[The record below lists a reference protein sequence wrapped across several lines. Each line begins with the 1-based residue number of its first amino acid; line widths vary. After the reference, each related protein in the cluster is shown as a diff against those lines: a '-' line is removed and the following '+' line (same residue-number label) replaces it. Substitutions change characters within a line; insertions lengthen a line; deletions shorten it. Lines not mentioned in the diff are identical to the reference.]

1 MFRHTPLLSA
11 VLFGTNV
18 ALVQSAGRAQSVEEV
33 AKIATAIS
41 VKIEAG
47 DRTHQGSGV
56 ILQKQGDLYT
66 VLTAAH
72 VVRGGKSF
80 KLTTAVD
87 EQEYQVIA
95 SSVKRAS
102 VDIDL
107 AVVQFRSSRNYQ
119 VAKIGNSNLLKL
131 GMELY
136 VVGFPVP
143 TPTITQSV
151 FAFREGRVTA
161 NSNKVFKDG
170 YSLVYS
176 NSTLPGMSGGAVLN
190 RSGELVAI
198 HGKGDR
204 SADNQKTDFN
214 LGIPINRFG
223 EVATGLDVRL
233 GIEIAKV
240 PANSAP
246 KADDYYVSGNNKRDA
261 GDFRGALADF
271 NRAIAI
277 NPKYVGAYNNRGLL
291 RSQQLGDPQGAL
303 ADYNQA
309 LKIDPQDAIVYNN
322 RGTLKTEKLNDSR
335 GAMMDFNRSIAINP
349 RLATAYNNRGFLKEK
364 LKDFRGAL
372 ADYNKAIEINPQSA
386 SSYHNRG
393 HLKLFGL
400 DDVQGALSD
409 LNKAIALNPENSE
422 TYSYRGYLKMLKL
435 QDPQGALMDFS
446 RAIALDPK
454 NADAYFFRGIVKS
467 KYQNDSAEGLQ
478 DLRMALTGNSES
490 PHPQRSGVG
499 MNSEA
504 RERMP
509 PLLDTRRSQ

>member
-1 MFRHTPLLSA
+1 
-11 VLFGTNV
+11 
-18 ALVQSAGRAQSVEEV
+18 
-33 AKIATAIS
+33 
-41 VKIEAG
+41 
-47 DRTHQGSGV
+47 
-56 ILQKQGDLYT
+56 

-72 VVRGGKSF
+72 VVRGRKSF

-95 SSVKRAS
+95 SSVQRARA
-102 VDIDL
+102 DIDL

-136 VVGFPVP
+136 VVGFPLP

-190 RSGELVAI
+190 RAGELVAI

-223 EVATGLDVRL
+223 EVATDLNVRL
-233 GIEIAKV
+233 GIEIARV

-277 NPKYVGAYNNRGLL
+277 NPRYVSAYNNRGFLKTE
-291 RSQQLGDPQGAL
+291 QLGDPQGAL

-309 LKIDPQDAIVYNN
+309 LEIDPQDAVVYSN
-322 RGTLKTEKLNDSR
+322 RGTLKTEKLKDFR
-335 GAMMDFNRSIAINP
+335 GAMIDFNRSIAINP
-349 RLATAYNNRGFLKEK
+349 RLSQPYNNRGFLKEK
-364 LKDFRGAL
+364 LNDFSGAL
-372 ADYNKAIEINPQSA
+372 ADYNKAIEINPQSD
-386 SSYHNRG
+386 SGYHNRG
-393 HLKLFGL
+393 HLKLFKL
-400 DDVQGALSD
+400 DDVQGALVD
-409 LNKAIALNPENSE
+409 FNKAIALDPKNSE
-422 TYSYRGYLKMLKL
+422 TYSYRGYLKAHKL
-435 QDPQGALMDFS
+435 DDVPGALVDFD
-446 RAIALDPK
+446 RAIALNPK
-454 NADAYFFRGIVKS
+454 NADAYLFRGLLKQ
-467 KYQNDSAEGLQ
+467 KHRNDSAGGLQ
-478 DLRMALTGNSES
+478 DLRMALRLYRQEGSTEKAQLVVDFLRKIGATE
-490 PHPQRSGVG
+490 
-499 MNSEA
+499 
-504 RERMP
+504 
-509 PLLDTRRSQ
+509 